1 VIVRRAA
8 DETGANLLGPQHPYA
23 TRRATITEI
32 EDVLLDPKSALRRN
46 LRGRAATHLATG
58 RTEAGRRLTVAFI
71 YLSATRTAVP
81 INAWENR

>member
-1 VIVRRAA
+1 MRLEQIYWGHN
-8 DETGANLLGPQHPYA
+8 TPYA

-32 EDVLLDPKSALRRN
+32 EDVLLDPTSVFRRN
-46 LRGRAATHLATG
+46 RRGGAAIHLATG

-81 INAWENR
+81 INAWGNR

>member
-1 VIVRRAA
+1 MRLDHIYWGHN
-8 DETGANLLGPQHPYA
+8 TPYA

-32 EDVLLDPKSALRRN
+32 EDVLLDPKSAFRRN

-58 RTEAGRRLTVAFI
+58 RAVAGRRLTVAFI
-71 YLSATRTAVP
+71 YVSATRTAVP

>member
-1 VIVRRAA
+1 MRLEHIYWGHN
-8 DETGANLLGPQHPYA
+8 TPYA
-23 TRRATITEI
+23 TRRATIKEI
-32 EDVLLDPKSALRRN
+32 EDVLLDPKSAFRRN

-71 YLSATRTAVP
+71 YLSAARTAVP